1 MRWRRVLR
9 NPSRASI
16 LGEYVCC
23 LICNRKWRFSRHDGK
38 VNVELPCIW
47 FCSGAVRDL
56 SAYMT
61 GRLVFFPPVSDPV
74 SSPSFTHSTTSR
86 SSWFPYVRLM
96 FRGGGGF
103 GWHSVYP
110 VFFLIW
116 IGTSN
121 NNGFDWHAF
130 FIFLLKS
137 LRNLCYA
144 SASTIKVSLFT
155 NMLMNKIGIS
165 SAGVCLSCL
174 YEGLNWSWLQVNQ

>member
-61 GRLVFFPPVSDPV
+61 GRLVFFPSFW
-74 SSPSFTHSTTSR
+74 PSFKSELYTFDHKQVILISIRKTDV
-86 SSWFPYVRLM
+86 P
-96 FRGGGGF
+96 GEGGF
-103 GWHSVYP
+103 GWLSVYP

-121 NNGFDWHAF
+121 NNGFYWHAF
-130 FIFLLKS
+130 FTFFAQVSEEFVLCINNKSFIVYKYVDEQNWYFLC
-137 LRNLCYA
+137 RIMFIWR
-144 SASTIKVSLFT
+144 T
-155 NMLMNKIGIS
+155 
-165 SAGVCLSCL
+165 
-174 YEGLNWSWLQVNQ
+174 

>member
-61 GRLVFFPPVSDPV
+61 GRLVFFPSVW
-74 SSPSFTHSTTSR
+74 PSFKSEFYTFDHKQVILVSIRKTDV
-86 SSWFPYVRLM
+86 PG
-96 FRGGGGF
+96 GGGGF

-110 VFFLIW
+110 GFFLIW

-130 FIFLLKS
+130 FTFFAQVFEEFVLCISINNKSFIVYKYVDEQNWYFLC
-137 LRNLCYA
+137 RG
-144 SASTIKVSLFT
+144 LFIMFIWRT
-155 NMLMNKIGIS
+155 
-165 SAGVCLSCL
+165 
-174 YEGLNWSWLQVNQ
+174 

>member
-61 GRLVFFPPVSDPV
+61 GRLVFFPSFW
-74 SSPSFTHSTTSR
+74 PSFKSELYTFDHKQVILVSIRKTDV
-86 SSWFPYVRLM
+86 P
-96 FRGGGGF
+96 GGGLRLALRVPSF
-103 GWHSVYP
+103 YTQ
-110 VFFLIW
+110 FFFNMNRKF
-116 IGTSN
+116 SN

-130 FIFLLKS
+130 FTFFAQVSEEFVLCINNKSFIVYKYVDEQNWYFLC
-137 LRNLCYA
+137 RG
-144 SASTIKVSLFT
+144 LFIMFIWRT
-155 NMLMNKIGIS
+155 
-165 SAGVCLSCL
+165 
-174 YEGLNWSWLQVNQ
+174 

>member
-9 NPSRASI
+9 NPSKASI

-61 GRLVFFPPVSDPV
+61 GRLVFFPSFR
-74 SSPSFTHSTTSR
+74 PSFKSELYTFDHEQVILVSIRKTDV
-86 SSWFPYVRLM
+86 P
-96 FRGGGGF
+96 GGGF
-103 GWHSVYP
+103 GWLSVYP

-121 NNGFDWHAF
+121 NNGFDWRAF
-130 FIFLLKS
+130 FTFFAQVSEEFVLCINNKSFIVYKYVDEQNWYFLC
-137 LRNLCYA
+137 RG
-144 SASTIKVSLFT
+144 LFIMFIWRT
-155 NMLMNKIGIS
+155 
-165 SAGVCLSCL
+165 
-174 YEGLNWSWLQVNQ
+174 

>member
-61 GRLVFFPPVSDPV
+61 GRLVF
-74 SSPSFTHSTTSR
+74 
-86 SSWFPYVRLM
+86 
-96 FRGGGGF
+96 

-130 FIFLLKS
+130 FTFFAQVFEEFVLCISINNKSFIVYKYVDEQNWYFLC
-137 LRNLCYA
+137 RG
-144 SASTIKVSLFT
+144 LFIMFIWRT
-155 NMLMNKIGIS
+155 
-165 SAGVCLSCL
+165 
-174 YEGLNWSWLQVNQ
+174 

>member
-61 GRLVFFPPVSDPV
+61 GRLVFFPSFW
-74 SSPSFTHSTTSR
+74 PSFKSELYTFDHKQVILVSIHKTDV
-86 SSWFPYVRLM
+86 P
-96 FRGGGGF
+96 GGGF
-103 GWHSVYP
+103 GWLSVYP
-110 VFFLIW
+110 VFIPSFFLIW
-116 IGTSN
+116 IGSLAIIMDLIDTP
-121 NNGFDWHAF
+121 FLL
-130 FIFLLKS
+130 FLLKS
-137 LRNLCYA
+137 LRNLCY
-144 SASTIKVSLFT
+144 ASTIKVSLFT

-174 YEGLNWSWLQVNQ
+174 YEGLNWSWLQVN

>member
-110 VFFLIW
+110 GFFLIW

-130 FIFLLKS
+130 FTFFAQVFEEFVLCISINNKSFIVYKYVDEQNWYFLC
-137 LRNLCYA
+137 RG
-144 SASTIKVSLFT
+144 LFIMFIWRT
-155 NMLMNKIGIS
+155 
-165 SAGVCLSCL
+165 
-174 YEGLNWSWLQVNQ
+174 

>member
-61 GRLVFFPPVSDPV
+61 GRLVFFPSFW
-74 SSPSFTHSTTSR
+74 PSFKPELYTFDHKQVILVSIRKTDV
-86 SSWFPYVRLM
+86 P
-96 FRGGGGF
+96 GGGGLRLALRVP
-103 GWHSVYP
+103 S
-110 VFFLIW
+110 FFLIW

-121 NNGFDWHAF
+121 NNGFYWQAF
-130 FIFLLKS
+130 FTFFAQVSEEFVLCINNKSFIVYKYVDEQNWYFLC
-137 LRNLCYA
+137 RIMFIWR
-144 SASTIKVSLFT
+144 T
-155 NMLMNKIGIS
+155 
-165 SAGVCLSCL
+165 
-174 YEGLNWSWLQVNQ
+174 